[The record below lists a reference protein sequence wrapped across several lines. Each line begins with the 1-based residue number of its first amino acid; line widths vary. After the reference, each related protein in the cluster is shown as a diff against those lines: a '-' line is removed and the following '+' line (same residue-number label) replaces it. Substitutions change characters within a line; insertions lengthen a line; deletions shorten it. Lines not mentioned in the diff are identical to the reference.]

1 MPLVACRLTHG
12 HKIWFVAK
20 PNISPETIY
29 DVVLVGGG
37 IMSVTLGA
45 LLHKLQPTWKIRLYE
60 SLNDVALESSNPWN
74 NAGTGHAA
82 LCELNYTPQMPDGTI
97 NIAKA
102 ININNQYRLS
112 REFWNHL
119 ISLGD
124 IPAQDAFLS
133 PTPHMTF
140 VWGADNVEYLRK
152 RHETLSTSENF
163 DGLEF
168 TTDPALIAEWAP
180 LIMLERFGDQPI
192 AATRA
197 TAGTDVNFG
206 RLTQNLTGYL
216 SDSGVD
222 IKLQHKVN
230 RLKKQKDGTW
240 KLTVRNKTWN
250 AVERT
255 HTVRAKFVFVGAGG
269 GALPLLQRSGIPE
282 IKGYGGFPI
291 SGVFLRTDNQ
301 ELVAQHN
308 AKVYGKASVGSPPMS
323 VPHLDTRVVDGKAS
337 LLFGPYAGFSTKF
350 LKSGSLLDLF
360 GSIRPSNII
369 TMLSVA
375 KDNWDLTTYL
385 VKEVTTPK
393 SGKFRSL
400 REFMP
405 TANPK
410 DWEFI
415 TAGQRV
421 QVMKTKPG
429 KRAGVLEFGTE
440 LISSKDGSIAGLLG
454 ASPGAS
460 TAVAAMIELLE
471 RCYPEQFAA
480 WAPQLDQM
488 MPSLGAQARL
498 RPGAH
503 RAPEP
508 LPHTTEEF

>member
-1 MPLVACRLTHG
+1 MANTNTPQDLT
-12 HKIWFVAK
+12 
-20 PNISPETIY
+20 Y

-45 LLHKLQPTWKIRLYE
+45 LLRKLQPSWKIRLYE

-82 LCELNYTPQMPDGTI
+82 LCELNYTPELSDGSI
-97 NIAKA
+97 NITKA
-102 ININNQYRLS
+102 LNINDQYQLS

-119 ISLGD
+119 IENGD
-124 IPAQDAFLS
+124 LPSQDAFLAA
-133 PTPHMTF
+133 TPHMTF
-140 VWGADNVEYLRK
+140 VWGAENVDYLRR
-152 RHETLSTSENF
+152 RHEALTANKNF
-163 DGLEF
+163 AGMEF
-168 TTDPALIAEWAP
+168 TTDPEVIAQWAP
-180 LIMLERFGDQPI
+180 LLMTDRYGDEPL
-192 AATRA
+192 AATRT

-206 RLTQNLTGYL
+206 RLTVSLADFL
-216 SDSGVD
+216 KESGVE
-222 IKLQHKVN
+222 IKLQHRVTK
-230 RLKKQKDGTW
+230 LKKQKNGTW
-240 KLTVRNKTWN
+240 NVSVKNKTWN
-250 AVERT
+250 ATEPK
-255 HTVRAKFVFVGAGG
+255 HTINARFVFVGAGG
-269 GALPLLQRSGIPE
+269 GALPLLQKSGIPE

-291 SGVFLRTDNQ
+291 SGLFMRTTNP

-323 VPHLDTRVVDGKAS
+323 VPHLDTRVVDGEAS

-350 LKSGSLLDLF
+350 LKTGSVLDLF
-360 GSIRPSNII
+360 TSIRPSNIL

-385 VKEVTTPK
+385 VREVTTPK

-405 TANPK
+405 TADPK

-429 KRAGVLEFGTE
+429 SRAGVLEFGTE
-440 LISSKDGSIAGLLG
+440 IINSADGSIAGLLG

-460 TAVAAMIELLE
+460 TAVAAMVQLME
-471 RCYPEQFAA
+471 RCF
-480 WAPQLDQM
+480 PQEFPTWSAQLSHM
-488 MPSLGAQARL
+488 MPSLSGT
-498 RPGAH
+498 
-503 RAPEP
+503 PEDIAATASTAKV
-508 LPHTTEEF
+508 PHATEEF